1 MKKRLVLAVTTI
13 FAEIFMWL
21 LSMPLD
27 ITFQFF
33 GTSTIRIHKLLRY
46 ALDACGSSLVFRC
59 RSFVVRGLRKAV
71 SQYFLSD

>member
-46 ALDACGSSLVFRC
+46 ALDACGSSLVFG
-59 RSFVVRGLRKAV
+59 VVVLLFEVFGRLYLNA
-71 SQYFLSD
+71 F